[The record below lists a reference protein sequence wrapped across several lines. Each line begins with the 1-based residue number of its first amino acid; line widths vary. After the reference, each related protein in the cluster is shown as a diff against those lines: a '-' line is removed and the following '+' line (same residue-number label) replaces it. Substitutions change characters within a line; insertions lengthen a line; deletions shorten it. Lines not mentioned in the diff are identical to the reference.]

1 MHCLILKLLPLSQ
14 KIPLTFGANQWQ
26 QGPSPLYW
34 VWKKPPKCIP
44 TRLPHLD
51 FRRNRDI
58 SLAHSKGFSSLS
70 NCCRYEHLYSKVR
83 CFLSISSEL
92 SSHHFCFLHLHGL
105 RNRISLINSFR
116 DSFHG
121 YRVGFWEHKKC
132 SERCSQLSKE
142 APSCFR
148 AGHNGAAACQIQ
160 NSNQLS
166 FMHVGLVS

>member
-1 MHCLILKLLPLSQ
+1 MNSLGSNIKINRIKQGNMHCLILKLLPLSQ

-26 QGPSPLYW
+26 QGPSTLYW
-34 VWKKPPKCIP
+34 AWKKPPKCIP
-44 TRLPHLD
+44 TRLPNLD

-58 SLAHSKGFSSLS
+58 SLAHSEGFSSLS

-121 YRVGFWEHKKC
+121 YRVGFWEH
-132 SERCSQLSKE
+132 ERCSVPSKM
-142 APSCFR
+142 FR
-148 AGHNGAAACQIQ
+148 AFKGGPKLF
-160 NSNQLS
+160 S
-166 FMHVGLVS
+166 GGP